1 MPPMTQTDDE
11 KTTTLFGVVVLTRRG
26 ASTVVD
32 VYGPTTSEKTA
43 DAAVSAYTTEGT
55 PAQKVTLKK
64 LPMLRE
70 LRSGGDETDG

>member
-1 MPPMTQTDDE
+1 MPAKAKKRDDGP
-11 KTTTLFGVVVLTRRG
+11 TLYGVVVLTRRG
-26 ASTVVD
+26 AQTNVD

-43 DAAVSAYTTEGT
+43 DAAVSAYTVGGT

-70 LRSGGDETDG
+70 LRGEE